1 MSRAKRSLG
10 EWAYKGN
17 DRDSFSGSEL
27 REQSDCFRPLIII
40 DKYLSC
46 G

>member
-10 EWAYKGN
+10 DWAYEGN
-17 DRDSFSGSEL
+17 DRDSFSGSEPWEH
-27 REQSDCFRPLIII
+27 RPFPPLIII